1 MIMWMLLIW
10 LLEDQ
15 GLSET
20 YAQQLKLKVLDYEK
34 RHRRLEPGKELDERL
49 VIEHPEKLSRED
61 QAAYLEILIY
71 VRKDE
76 EAYALLK
83 ETGCKLVDPR
93 SLLKLLQRL
102 LSDERDT
109 KEHLRPFAREV
120 FRKGVYT
127 EKIVALLAEEL
138 KGNTEELLGL
148 WKAADQFGLALPGAG
163 GYFTCTVPV
172 YGAYDRRGVP
182 GISAGG

>member
-1 MIMWMLLIW
+1 MIEPRFLQMCLMRLKNNRGLNIYLVEGGVEGRLTHDNVDAAYR

-76 EAYALLK
+76 
-83 ETGCKLVDPR
+83 
-93 SLLKLLQRL
+93 
-102 LSDERDT
+102 
-109 KEHLRPFAREV
+109 
-120 FRKGVYT
+120 
-127 EKIVALLAEEL
+127 
-138 KGNTEELLGL
+138 
-148 WKAADQFGLALPGAG
+148 
-163 GYFTCTVPV
+163 
-172 YGAYDRRGVP
+172 
-182 GISAGG
+182 